1 MDGVCNQNW
10 TTHPL
15 DNPWTTSPQSL
26 GNLAPKHIFPT
37 IQRKTWPFCS
47 SAPAPAEGFFQFI
60 SCEIDK
66 LKSCNISLPV

>member
-26 GNLAPKHIFPT
+26 GNLAPKHVFPT
-37 IQRKTWPFCS
+37 IQRKNL
-47 SAPAPAEGFFQFI
+47 AI
-60 SCEIDK
+60 
-66 LKSCNISLPV
+66 LL